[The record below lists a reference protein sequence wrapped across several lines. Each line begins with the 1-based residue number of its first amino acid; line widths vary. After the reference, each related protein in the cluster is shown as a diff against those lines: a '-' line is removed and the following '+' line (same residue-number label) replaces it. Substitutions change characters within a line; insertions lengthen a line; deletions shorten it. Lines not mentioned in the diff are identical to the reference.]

1 VTSAPRRRRLQV
13 AFACVALVALALVL
27 HAPPGP
33 RTIRTAPMTIAAPVL
48 ARGVVHVH
56 TTRSDG
62 SGSVE
67 DVAAAAAQAG
77 LQFVVLTDHGDGT
90 RPPLPPA
97 YHAGVLVLDGVEIST
112 DGGHYVAIGLGA
124 TPYRLA
130 GAAADVA
137 ADVHRLGGFGFA
149 AHPDSSKPELAWRD
163 WQAPID
169 GLEWF
174 NLDSEWRDDSTTRL
188 LPSLLHYPLRPLAAI
203 GGFLGHG
210 GALLPRWAELA
221 KTRRVV
227 GVAAVDAHARLGT
240 EGGFDEARVSL
251 RVPSYATLF
260 ATAQVSLELDAP
272 LSGDAVRDADAV
284 YRALR
289 AGRSYSTIAARARAG
304 RLAITAARGGVTARM
319 GQFLG
324 GSGRISV
331 TVEGDAPDLGAIRIV
346 CDGRTMTQ
354 TLATSTFSPTLEAD
368 EAGHACQAVAGW
380 AGPGPD
386 QFVTWA
392 VTNPIY
398 LRAAD
403 AAPTPA
409 AAPIATRS
417 EVFAA
422 DRSRWTVE
430 HSPGSSAR
438 IGRVLLD
445 GVPDPR
451 GPAALD
457 TLVFALAAGARASQ
471 YAAFATDDIGT
482 LSWAQ
487 WLRLR
492 LTSATPMRVSL
503 QVREPLADGGAHRWQ
518 RSIVIGPEATPIV
531 VPIAELRAVG
541 DATGPPP
548 VGRIRSLLIV
558 VDTVNTPPGR
568 SGELVLRELVAE
580 AR

>member
-1 VTSAPRRRRLQV
+1 VTSAPRRRRLQI
-13 AFACVALVALALVL
+13 AFACAALVGLGLVTT
-27 HAPPGP
+27 APPGP
-33 RTIRTAPMTIAAPVL
+33 RPTRTAPMTIAAPVL

-62 SGSVE
+62 SGTVE
-67 DVAAAAAQAG
+67 EVAVAAAQAG

-90 RPPLPPA
+90 RPPLAPA

-112 DGGHYVAIGLGA
+112 DGGHYVAIGLA
-124 TPYRLA
+124 TAPYRLA
-130 GAAADVA
+130 GAPADVV

-149 AHPDSSKPELAWRD
+149 AHPDSSKPELAWQD

-174 NLDSEWRDDSTTRL
+174 NLDSEWRDDSTPRL
-188 LPSLLHYPLRPLAAI
+188 LPALVHYPLRPLAAI

-221 KTRRVV
+221 KARRVV
-227 GVAAVDAHARLGT
+227 GVVAVDAHARLGT
-240 EGGFDEARVSL
+240 EGGFDEARISL

-272 LSGDAVRDADAV
+272 LSGDASRDSAAV
-284 YRALR
+284 LR
-289 AGRSYSTIAARARAG
+289 GLREGRSYSTIAARARAG
-304 RLAITAARGGVTARM
+304 RLAITAERGGVTARM

-324 GSGRISV
+324 GAGRVRV

-346 CDGRTMTQ
+346 CDGKTMTQ
-354 TLATSTFSPTLEAD
+354 TLATSTFSPTIEAD

-403 AAPTPA
+403 PAPTPA
-409 AAPIATRS
+409 AAPMATRS
-417 EVFAA
+417 EVFAV
-422 DRSRWTVE
+422 DTSRWAVE
-430 HSPGSSAR
+430 HSPGSRAE
-438 IGRVLLD
+438 IVVPIDDPGPGR
-445 GVPDPR
+445 PPR
-451 GPAALD
+451 SRAAAFR
-457 TLVFALAAGARASQ
+457 FALAEGARASQ

-492 LTSATPMRVSL
+492 LSATAPMRVSIQL
-503 QVREPLADGGAHRWQ
+503 REPLPGGDAHRWA
-518 RSIVIGPEATPIV
+518 RSIVIGPEDTPLV
-531 VPIAELRAVG
+531 VPIAEFRAVG
-541 DATGPPP
+541 NAAGPPP
-548 VGRIRSLLIV
+548 VGRIRSLLVV

-568 SGELVLRELVAE
+568 SGELELRELVAE